1 MSETVV
7 MEPNIVEMLTTAALL
22 QDIPDFPLLLA
33 ATRRYGRNSLNTGK
47 DGEEKVYRQG

>member
-1 MSETVV
+1 MRYEMPGKKEYMSETVV

-33 ATRRYGRNSLNTGK
+33 ATRR
-47 DGEEKVYRQG
+47 